1 MFDVVNAT
9 SVVRQRSRPTVGNTR
24 LIPFLP
30 GTHYAA
36 IMDEREP
43 AAPPAVVTRVVARLT
58 ELGWR
63 GEATPISQAREI
75 VSNSPGQLMVTSH
88 LFHSHAD
95 HFFLVLLPEGH
106 DADPIQLNGVLG
118 ESGLVE
124 MTPES
129 VEERTGHVA
138 GGIAP
143 VATETRSHVVLD
155 ISLSRSTTMWVP
167 AGDPNW
173 VFPSNYA
180 QLLRLTAG
188 TAAEVGDLP
197 TDQDRTPPAS

>member
-1 MFDVVNAT
+1 MFDTVNAT
-9 SVVRQRSRPTVGNTR
+9 SVVRQRSRPTVENTR
-24 LIPFLP
+24 LVPYIPN
-30 GTHYAA
+30 THYAS
-36 IMDEREP
+36 IMEEREP
-43 AAPPAVVTRVVARLT
+43 AAPPAVVERVVARLT

-63 GEATPISQAREI
+63 GAAVPLSHARDI
-75 VSNSPGQLMVTSH
+75 VSNSPGQLVVASH
-88 LFHSHAD
+88 LFHSNAD

-106 DADPIQLNGVLG
+106 DADPTQLSGVLG
-118 ESGLVE
+118 ESAVVE

-129 VEERTGHVA
+129 VAERTGHIP

-143 VATETRSHVVLD
+143 VATDARSHVILD
-155 ISLSRSTTMWVP
+155 ISLSRSTTIWVP